1 MAGTLYDPS
10 NSCEIDIR
18 DVEFL
23 HNDGESQLARIYR
36 PRVPSPTPTLLY
48 LHGGAWTSNDRT
60 TNPGVPRAV
69 AESGV
74 LVVAID
80 FRQGASGPYPASSA
94 DINYAI
100 RWLKLHAGEFG
111 GSTDAI
117 GCMGASSGGHLTLLA
132 AMRPGDAR
140 YCAISLPEA
149 PQIDATLA
157 YGISALGVLDPYARY
172 LGAKNAGNAE
182 LTGRHDDYFGND
194 ETQKEA
200 SPVLALARGEQ
211 FTHTPVLIVQGTAD
225 TASPPE
231 MVRHFE
237 QMYRAAGGE
246 VEVAMFEGMPH
257 GIWDWAENDRAEA
270 VNSIKRFIAT
280 HVSEVAPAAG

>member
-1 MAGTLYDPS
+1 MAGAVYDP
-10 NSCEIDIR
+10 NHSCELDIS

-23 HNDGESQLARIYR
+23 RNGNEPQLARAYR
-36 PRVPSPTPTLLY
+36 PRVSGPAPTLLY

-100 RWLKLHAGEFG
+100 RWLKLHGAEYG
-111 GSTDAI
+111 GSPEAI

-132 AMRPGDAR
+132 AMRPRDTR
-140 YCAISLPEA
+140 YSAIPLPEA
-149 PQIDATLA
+149 PRLDATLA

-172 LGAKNAGNAE
+172 LMAKSAANAE
-182 LTGRHDDYFGND
+182 LVARHDDYFGND

-200 SPVLALARGEQ
+200 SPVLILERGEP
-211 FTHTPVLIVQGTAD
+211 FIRTPVLIVQGSAD
-225 TASPPE
+225 TASPPQ

-237 QMYRAAGGE
+237 QMYRSAGGAI
-246 VEVAMFEGMPH
+246 EVAMFEGMPH
-257 GIWDWAENDRAEA
+257 GIWDWTASDRAAA
-270 VNSIKRFIAT
+270 VASIKRFIAGK
-280 HVSEVAPAAG
+280 VSTVAAPAD